1 MNLSGKQNHISAGIR
16 RWLASSMMDLILL
29 LICLALALK
38 APNFLTLDNLLNIL
52 RSISMLGLLAFG
64 MTMVIIA
71 REIDLSVGSGVAFAC
86 CLVARL
92 IAEGVPPVI
101 SMALTVMILFGCGL
115 FIGFM
120 RVSFSVPSFIT
131 TLALFTGYK
140 GLALM
145 LTGGFPVAI
154 NVSWYYYLGSGYL
167 LGIPVPAIIFTLAF
181 AVIYFI
187 MKYTTFGGAIYA
199 IGGNDEA
206 ARLSGIN
213 VPFIRYMVFGIMG
226 ALTAVSGILLSSR
239 IMSGTPTVAQQW
251 ELDAIAAVIIGGTSF
266 SGGVGTVRG
275 TLVGIIFIGVIVNG
289 MTLLNV
295 GIYFQYIVRGGLILA
310 AVMVNRIQELRTR

>member
-1 MNLSGKQNHISAGIR
+1 
-16 RWLASSMMDLILL
+16 
-29 LICLALALK
+29 
-38 APNFLTLDNLLNIL
+38 
-52 RSISMLGLLAFG
+52 
-64 MTMVIIA
+64 
-71 REIDLSVGSGVAFAC
+71 
-86 CLVARL
+86 
-92 IAEGVPPVI
+92 
-101 SMALTVMILFGCGL
+101 
-115 FIGFM
+115 
-120 RVSFSVPSFIT
+120 
-131 TLALFTGYK
+131 
-140 GLALM
+140 
-145 LTGGFPVAI
+145 
-154 NVSWYYYLGSGYL
+154 
-167 LGIPVPAIIFTLAF
+167 
-181 AVIYFI
+181 